1 LFATASGT
9 MPSAPFSVRHR
20 MPTTAEDLATVH
32 RALEED
38 APNGDLTSELVVPKG
53 FRCTAELIAKEP
65 GILAGEGVA
74 RTVFDV
80 SAQQDGTDV
89 EQTWQMHDGEPLIPG
104 TVIAGFHG
112 DFRTVLRAE
121 RPAIN
126 LLGHLSGIATL
137 TRRFVDA
144 AAPAEVLCTRK
155 TLPGLRSIERD
166 AVAAGG
172 GSLHRASLS
181 DAILIKDNHLRAA
194 GNVIEAVERAKA
206 GGLPVEVEVETMD
219 QLEQAITAGADRIL
233 LDNPTP
239 ELVREAVERVGDPL
253 RLEISG
259 GVTLETVG
267 ALVAAGARVVSVG
280 RLTHSAPSLD
290 ISLEVTDVSP

>member
-1 LFATASGT
+1 
-9 MPSAPFSVRHR
+9 
-20 MPTTAEDLATVH
+20 MPTTAEDLAIVH

-38 APNGDLTSELVVPKG
+38 APTGDLTSELVVPVSAH
-53 FRCTAELIAKEP
+53 CTADLIAKEA
-65 GILAGEGVA
+65 GILAGTGVA
-74 RTVFDV
+74 RAVFDV
-80 SAQQDGTDV
+80 AADEDGV
-89 EQTWQMHDGEPLIPG
+89 EIEQNWRLGDAAPLVPG
-104 TVIAGFHG
+104 TVIATFAGA
-112 DFRTVLRAE
+112 FRTVLRAE

-126 LLGHLSGIATL
+126 LLAHLSGIASL

-144 AAPAEVLCTRK
+144 AAPAQVLCTRK
-155 TLPGLRSIERD
+155 TLPGLRSIERG

-194 GNVIEAVERAKA
+194 SSVTQAVQRAKVR
-206 GGLPVEVEVETMD
+206 GLPVEVEVETMA
-219 QLEQAITAGADRIL
+219 QLEEALTAGADRIL

-239 ELVREAVERVGDPL
+239 ALVRQAVDRVGDPL

-259 GVTLETVG
+259 GVTLASVG
-267 ALVAAGARVVSVG
+267 DLVAAGARIVSVG

-290 ISLEVTDVSP
+290 ISLEVTDVAL